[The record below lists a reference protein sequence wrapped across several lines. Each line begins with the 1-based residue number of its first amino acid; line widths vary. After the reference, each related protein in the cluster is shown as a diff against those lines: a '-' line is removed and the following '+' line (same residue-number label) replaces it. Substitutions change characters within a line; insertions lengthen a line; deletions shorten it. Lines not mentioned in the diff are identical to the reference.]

1 MVDYDYQLALL
12 LEHHWKLSDLNNQT
26 ISYILRYHSVSCCE
40 HGNETHVWAGNIWSL
55 EWNFVFFS
63 FHWGSWSRSETARLH
78 ISFLHIFT
86 NFLYHKSSSLDL
98 HIRNRDETISSTD
111 DNLFQIDQ
119 YTDDKVDKW
128 CHHKIS
134 DNNLMS
140 QSHRFSLKLSRI
152 TATLQRVD
160 LDMKYF
166 IFTNNTKCQ
175 YNRMCVSVFCPR

>member
-1 MVDYDYQLALL
+1 MKLMFEQEIFD
-12 LEHHWKLSDLNNQT
+12 HW
-26 ISYILRYHSVSCCE
+26 
-40 HGNETHVWAGNIWSL
+40 
-55 EWNFVFFS
+55 
-63 FHWGSWSRSETARLH
+63 SETLFSSHFIEEVDQAVRQQDY
-78 ISFLHIFT
+78 IFPSFIYSQSW

-98 HIRNRDETISSTD
+98 YIRNRDETISSSD
-111 DNLFQIDQ
+111 DNLLQIDQ